1 MVLIYKNRKQDEKW
15 HFFLEIQAF
24 VSKVTVLELFIH
36 VTITISLT
44 GRKTVSNTEKNG
56 NLNMFLSLTF
66 MRKFYTLRS
75 HKHKNIS
82 IYSMGI

>member
-1 MVLIYKNRKQDEKW
+1 MVLIYKNRKQDEKEYL
-15 HFFLEIQAF
+15 LEIQAF
-24 VSKVTVLELFIH
+24 VSEVTVLELFIH
-36 VTITISLT
+36 VTIKISLT

-75 HKHKNIS
+75 HIHKKIS